1 MMEFLRLS
9 CLLAYHMAVLSTFR
23 NIYSTVVLRSSSSIL
38 VVLRSKVSIRI
49 ARACRSIFRTEQAVD
64 RDAVRTRSLFGTLEE
79 SSLTP

>member
-1 MMEFLRLS
+1 
-9 CLLAYHMAVLSTFR
+9 VKKDFR
-23 NIYSTVVLRSSSSIL
+23 AFWRIIWRFSLPFVISIVIVVVVVVVVV

-64 RDAVRTRSLFGTLEE
+64 RDAVCTRSLFGTLEV